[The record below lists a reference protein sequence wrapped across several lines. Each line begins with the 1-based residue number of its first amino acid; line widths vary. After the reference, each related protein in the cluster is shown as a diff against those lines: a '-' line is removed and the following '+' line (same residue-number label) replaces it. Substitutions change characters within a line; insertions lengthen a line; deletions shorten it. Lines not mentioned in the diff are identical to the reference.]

1 MTLSSNVGDLAE
13 SDDDEKNG
21 AELAEHILRDFN
33 HDIRCKLMEKDR
45 GLKVS
50 VIFKGFESNL
60 MNKCFSVISLQ

>member
-1 MTLSSNVGDLAE
+1 MEYIECIIIYYVSIITLPSHVGDLAE
-13 SDDDEKNG
+13 SDDDAKNG

-50 VIFKGFESNL
+50 GIFWEF
-60 MNKCFSVISLQ
+60 